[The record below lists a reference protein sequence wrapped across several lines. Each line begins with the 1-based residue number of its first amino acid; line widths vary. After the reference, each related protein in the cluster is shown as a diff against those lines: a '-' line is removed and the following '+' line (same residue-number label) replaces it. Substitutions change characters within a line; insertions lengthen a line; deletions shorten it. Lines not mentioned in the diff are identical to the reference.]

1 MCSAVWRTR
10 FPRAAALASLLI
22 ALGALVLL
30 APLAATT
37 ASAAAPDSL
46 ATATTASNTLLHPKR
61 LNALVVLLV
70 FVALLLLFIRAASRG
85 RPLFVRKIAG
95 LTAIEEAV
103 GRATEMGRAVLFVPG
118 TQDVTDIQTIYSMV
132 ILHSVAKTVASYGTP
147 LIVPVC
153 KAFTLPLAEETVR
166 QGYLDAGHP
175 EAFVPS
181 NVRYLSDEQFAFTA
195 GVDGIMMREKPAAN
209 LLLGSFY
216 AESLILAETGYA
228 TGAIQIAGTANVH
241 QLPFFVASCDY
252 TLIGEEFFA
261 ATAYISRDPRLLGTL
276 KAGDWMKIL
285 VIAVFVIGAI
295 VMSTGMAPDL
305 PSLFR
310 VE

>member
-1 MCSAVWRTR
+1 MSPLVVLAAVVATLA
-10 FPRAAALASLLI
+10 FVSIAAA
-22 ALGALVLL
+22 
-30 APLAATT
+30 AAA
-37 ASAAAPDSL
+37 ASAATPDSIAAA
-46 ATATTASNTLLHPKR
+46 ATATPASNSLIHPKR
-61 LNALVVLLV
+61 INALVVLLV
-70 FVALLLLFIRAASRG
+70 FVALLLFFIRAASRG

-132 ILHSVAKTVASYGTP
+132 ILHSVAKTVARYGTP
-147 LIVPVC
+147 LIVPIC
-153 KAFTLPLAEETVR
+153 KAFTLPLAEETVK
-166 QGYLDAGHP
+166 QGYIDAGHP

-276 KAGDWMKIL
+276 KAGDGMKIL
-285 VIAVFVIGAI
+285 LIAVFIIGAI
-295 VMSTGMAPDL
+295 VMSLGIAPEL